1 MTLHP
6 VWTAG
11 QRRRRRSTGGIGAL
25 AGLVARQMGTTRSL
39 DRQPRQRQGRAAKS
53 LGRPRFELPVP
64 DGCSAVIAESLRP
77 ARTEFGC
84 TPLDLMSV
92 CSRRTFRFLTVA
104 VRQHPH
110 SAHSLVSRIVSR
122 ILSIASAPFTQPVLV
137 GLRLTRPTTE
147 QETTAPVIQVIPCR
161 ALKDAP
167 ISRERPNRPG
177 QFDAGDGPIRH
188 LSSPVNAQDGVPVV
202 QR

>member
-1 MTLHP
+1 M
-6 VWTAG
+6 
-11 QRRRRRSTGGIGAL
+11 
-25 AGLVARQMGTTRSL
+25 
-39 DRQPRQRQGRAAKS
+39 
-53 LGRPRFELPVP
+53 PVP
-64 DGCSAVIAESLRP
+64 DGCSAVIAESLQP
-77 ARTEFGC
+77 VRTEFGC

-92 CSRRTFRFLTVA
+92 CSRRTFRFLPVA
-104 VRQHPH
+104 VRQHAH

-122 ILSIASAPFTQPVLV
+122 IRSIASAAFTQPVPV
-137 GLRLTRPTTE
+137 GLWLTRPTTE

-177 QFDAGDGPIRH
+177 QFGAGDGPIRH
-188 LSSPVNAQDGVPVV
+188 LSLPVNARDGVPV